1 MMNII
6 AAKYSLDIRD
16 VYYITKDSVK
26 LIYYTVN
33 YIVKHTSYV
42 VTSKFFYI
50 TFWIIAGVAILL
62 MLAAVL
68 PENKPKNKPEN
79 TTSSFLGVASG
90 ILFSPLT
97 FKTAKFIWKRRNK
110 IPVEKQQQILNVA
123 KNISEPETR
132 QLINQTTTNLAQQY
146 LQKNNDANNA
156 NGKDGQPKLQT
167 ETHKQ
172 IDELSIETA
181 ATDNEQIEISNE
193 AQEKGKTRKIIV
205 RAAKEL
211 AKNYLQQESKNTQD
225 SVNISGSKTRKAITQ
240 TAKAIAKAYLEE
252 TSETKELNSETE
264 AKPGRRFRFV
274 GKAARSLGK
283 RYLNQQ

>member
-1 MMNII
+1 MQLLGSRYPITQSDIELLFGLII
-6 AAKYSLDIRD
+6 
-16 VYYITKDSVK
+16 
-26 LIYYTVN
+26 
-33 YIVKHTSYV
+33 
-42 VTSKFFYI
+42 SK
-50 TFWIIAGVAILL
+50 TFWIVVAS
-62 MLAAVL
+62 VL
-68 PENKPKNKPEN
+68 IVLIFMIFLSFLVIEPREIETENKINPWR
-79 TTSSFLGVASG
+79 LGG
-90 ILFSPLT
+90 YILFSPLT

-205 RAAKEL
+205 RAANEL

-252 TSETKELNSETE
+252 TPETEELKSETE

>member
-1 MMNII
+1 MNIL
-6 AAKYSLDIRD
+6 ATKSSLDIEEIID
-16 VYYITKDSVK
+16 IIKFVCDILYYVAKD
-26 LIYYTVN
+26 I
-33 YIVKHTSYV
+33 
-42 VTSKFFYI
+42 KFFYI
-50 TFWIIAGVAILL
+50 PFWIIAGVAILL

-79 TTSSFLGVASG
+79 KSENTTSSFVGLAGD

-97 FKTAKFIWKRRNK
+97 FKTAKFVWKRRNK

-123 KNISEPETR
+123 KKLSEPETR
-132 QLINQTTTNLAQQY
+132 QLINQTATNLAQQY

-156 NGKDGQPKLQT
+156 NGKDEQPELQT

-172 IDELSIETA
+172 IDKLPIETA
-181 ATDNEQIEISNE
+181 ATDKEHIEISNE
-193 AQEKGKTRKIIV
+193 AQEKGKTRKIID
-205 RAAKEL
+205 RAANEL
-211 AKNYLQQESKNTQD
+211 AKNYLEQETKNTQD

-240 TAKAIAKAYLEE
+240 TAKVIAKAYLEE
-252 TSETKELNSETE
+252 TPETEELKSETE
-264 AKPGRRFRFV
+264 AKPGRRFRLV